1 MEASEVFHDSIE
13 DPFYEI
19 DEDYALEMQKM
30 SKIFFGNY
38 VTLLDLYRDTN
49 SMARHL
55 CRNGGL
61 KQIVNSGK
69 IQEDFPLSSSLF
81 MMRYAKA
88 LKRKD
93 LMGPAVESLSKLIQ
107 TQLSWLNWSYEMSD
121 ALIKYLDD
129 QDLQNLAA
137 V

>member
-1 MEASEVFHDSIE
+1 
-13 DPFYEI
+13 
-19 DEDYALEMQKM
+19 M